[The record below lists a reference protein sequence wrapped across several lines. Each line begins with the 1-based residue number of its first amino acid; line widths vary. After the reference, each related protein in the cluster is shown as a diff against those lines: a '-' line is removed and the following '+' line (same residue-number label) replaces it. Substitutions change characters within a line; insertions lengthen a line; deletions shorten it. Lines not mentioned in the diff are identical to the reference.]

1 MMSKKYFDGI
11 DTPKKCE
18 SFSSAVSTI
27 ATLFVSKM
35 ENSADC
41 IEDDISKRIDELLA
55 VDWKPKDDTHSESL
69 YYISGAM
76 LSCAQTK
83 SKQNNVSDELAYA
96 LKELYQMHS
105 IDVSEAEVS
114 NLPIQRVKDREIHL
128 LTYPSKKFY
137 ELICKYESVIEPLLE
152 MKEIKK
158 YGPGILN
165 LAMNVL
171 SKRNL
176 GVGDLLSYT
185 SNESDAFAVN
195 QFCLSYLI
203 KLRGKDWVRKVNAQV
218 LSDTETLRASFG
230 TKA

>member
-1 MMSKKYFDGI
+1 
-11 DTPKKCE
+11 
-18 SFSSAVSTI
+18 
-27 ATLFVSKM
+27 
-35 ENSADC
+35 
-41 IEDDISKRIDELLA
+41 
-55 VDWKPKDDTHSESL
+55 
-69 YYISGAM
+69 M
-76 LSCAQTK
+76 LSSAQTK

-171 SKRNL
+171 SKRNI

-185 SNESDAFAVN
+185 SNESDGA
-195 QFCLSYLI
+195 
-203 KLRGKDWVRKVNAQV
+203 RD
-218 LSDTETLRASFG
+218 
-230 TKA
+230 